1 MPDRFNGYFV
11 LLCCSVQRS
20 KWASYM
26 DLHAMLIS
34 PRKGGGPGSW
44 AAECDGGGVDQKM
57 KMDDRVGIYVGMAVV
72 ILEHVATYIIQ
83 KV

>member
-1 MPDRFNGYFV
+1 
-11 LLCCSVQRS
+11 
-20 KWASYM
+20 
-26 DLHAMLIS
+26 MLIS
-34 PRKGGGPGSW
+34 PRKEGGPGPW

-72 ILEHVATYIIQ
+72 TLEHVATYIVQ